1 MRPAHAWANR
11 VTRCASSSVSSHGT
25 SAVSIRWRQPL
36 ELAYKKDPDS
46 GPREK
51 DRSRA
56 RERGDRGKPS
66 FPAEFPAIRLSLAGE
81 SGRFVIF
88 ETAERKALEL
98 FPADNVSKPE
108 PLGWA
113 SFTERQLRC

>member
-11 VTRCASSSVSSHGT
+11 VTRCASSSVSSDGT
-25 SAVSIRWRQPL
+25 FAVSMHVVSIRWRQPL
-36 ELAYKKDPDS
+36 ELAS
-46 GPREK
+46 RRTQRGPEQDQWK
-51 DRSRA
+51 EGTLA
-56 RERGDRGKPS
+56 GAK
-66 FPAEFPAIRLSLAGE
+66 FPAIRPSLARE

-88 ETAERKALEL
+88 ETAERKAPEL

-108 PLGWA
+108 PLGGD

>member
-11 VTRCASSSVSSHGT
+11 VTRCASSSVSSDGT

-36 ELAYKKDPDS
+36 ELAYKNDPDS

-56 RERGDRGKPS
+56 RERGDRGQVSRHQTK
-66 FPAEFPAIRLSLAGE
+66 FGAE

-108 PLGWA
+108 PLGWE